1 MARVRL
7 KGLNSIRKR
16 LADGSTVTYWYAW
29 KGGPR
34 LPGSPGSPEF
44 LAAFNAAHAER
55 KKPSGENL
63 RALVSLYRASP
74 EFTGLADATRK
85 VWTRWLDLISET
97 EGDLAIGGLPWAA
110 LDDRRVRADLLDW
123 RDQWAHQPRTADYA
137 MQVLSR
143 VLGWGVDRGLL
154 AINAVAGVSQLY
166 KNNRADQIWTDAEIA
181 AFVAA
186 ASSPEVGFIIR
197 LACVTGLRRED
208 LAELAWSHVGD
219 VAIVKVTHK
228 SRNRKTPKTAIIP
241 LLPETRALLAEIRE
255 QQQRRLA
262 ELAQVAAR
270 KGRPAPVAPL
280 TVLSSTRGRPWKVTG
295 LDSAVQDGKAEA
307 VPPIDKHL
315 HDTRGT
321 FGTRLRKK
329 ARLTASEIADVLGW
343 DEERAERLLAVYVD
357 RDDIVRSIAERIAK
371 NEAGS

>member
-34 LPGSPGSPEF
+34 LPGLPGSPAF

-55 KKPSGENL
+55 RKPTGENL
-63 RALVSLYRASP
+63 RALVGLYRASP

-85 VWTRWLDLISET
+85 VWLRWLDLISET
-97 EGDLAIGGLPWAA
+97 EGPLAIGGLPWAG
-110 LDDRRVRADLLDW
+110 LDDRRVRADILAW

-137 MQVLSR
+137 MQVVSR
-143 VLGWGVDRGLL
+143 VLSWGMDRGLL
-154 AINAVAGVSQLY
+154 ALNAAAGVTQLY
-166 KNNRADQIWTDAEIA
+166 KGNRADQIWTDAEVS
-181 AFVAA
+181 AFVDA

-208 LAELAWSHVGD
+208 LASLAWSHVGD
-219 VAIVKVTHK
+219 VAIVKPTSK
-228 SRNRKTPKTAIIP
+228 SGGKKSAIIP
-241 LLPETRALLAEIRE
+241 ILPETTALLAEIRE
-255 QQQRRLA
+255 QQRRRQD
-262 ELAQVAAR
+262 ELIAQAAR

-280 TVLSSTRGRPWKVTG
+280 TVLSNTRGRPWKVTG
-295 LDSAVQDGKAEA
+295 LDSAVQDGKAA
-307 VPPIDKHL
+307 ATPPIDKHL

-357 RDDIVRSIAERIAK
+357 RDDIVRSIAERISR
-371 NEAGS
+371 NEAGT

>member
-34 LPGSPGSPEF
+34 LTGSPGSPEF
-44 LAAFNAAHAER
+44 LAAFNAAHADR
-55 KKPSGENL
+55 KKPTGDNL
-63 RALVSLYRASP
+63 RYLVSLYRASP

-85 VWTRWLDLISET
+85 VWLRWLDRISET
-97 EGDLAIGGLPWAA
+97 EGDRAIGGLPLAA
-110 LDDRRVRADLLDW
+110 LDDRRVRSEILDW

-137 MQVLSR
+137 MQVVSR
-143 VLGWGVDRGLL
+143 VLSWGMDRGLL
-154 AINAVAGVSQLY
+154 ALNAAAGVSQLY
-166 KNNRADQIWTDAEIA
+166 KGNRADQIWTDAEID
-181 AFVAA
+181 AFLAA

-208 LAELAWSHVGD
+208 LASLCWSHVGD
-219 VAIVKVTHK
+219 VAIVKPTSK
-228 SRNRKTPKTAIIP
+228 SRGKKSAIIP
-241 LLPETRALLAEIRE
+241 ILPETTALLAEIRE
-255 QQQRRLA
+255 QQLRRLA
-262 ELAQVAAR
+262 ELTAVAER
-270 KGRPAPVAPL
+270 KGRPAPAEPL
-280 TVLSSTRGRPWKVTG
+280 TVLSNTRGRPWKVTG
-295 LDSAVQDGKAEA
+295 LDSAVQDGKAA
-307 VPPIDKHL
+307 ATPTIDKHL

-329 ARLTASEIADVLGW
+329 ARLTAAEIADVLGW
-343 DEERAERLLAVYVD
+343 DEDRAERLLAVYVD
-357 RDDIVRSIAERIAK
+357 RDDIVRSIAERISR